1 MIIPVGIFFFILYYF
16 TFYILITKLNIK
28 VVGREDET
36 FYGDEAEEEE
46 NDLSLSHK
54 NYEYMAKK
62 IIEYIGGKENIISLQ
77 NCVTRLRIELHDSD
91 LVDISRLKQTG
102 AHAVIKND
110 KHNVQVVIG
119 PEVTNVIIY
128 MKRITGE

>member
-1 MIIPVGIFFFILYYF
+1 MTSGAITSIITGITEPVEFSFLFASPLLYFIHCIYTGLSFAIMYFLQVRLGFSFGTGVVDFILNFTKGNKTWMIIPVGIFFFILYYF

-62 IIEYIGGKENIISLQ
+62 
-77 NCVTRLRIELHDSD
+77 
-91 LVDISRLKQTG
+91 
-102 AHAVIKND
+102 
-110 KHNVQVVIG
+110 
-119 PEVTNVIIY
+119 
-128 MKRITGE
+128 

>member
-1 MIIPVGIFFFILYYF
+1 M
-16 TFYILITKLNIK
+16 
-28 VVGREDET
+28 GREDET

>member
-1 MIIPVGIFFFILYYF
+1 MTDG
-16 TFYILITKLNIK
+16 
-28 VVGREDET
+28 
-36 FYGDEAEEEE
+36 E

-62 IIEYIGGKENIISLQ
+62 IIEHIGGKENIITLQ
-77 NCVTRLRIELHDSD
+77 NCVTRLRMELHDSD
-91 LVDISRLKQTG
+91 LVDISKLKQTG

>member
-1 MIIPVGIFFFILYYF
+1 MDY
-16 TFYILITKLNIK
+16 
-28 VVGREDET
+28 
-36 FYGDEAEEEE
+36 
-46 NDLSLSHK
+46 
-54 NYEYMAKK
+54 KK
-62 IIEYIGGKENIISLQ
+62 IAQDIIKGIGGKDNIISLQ